1 MFKYVDS
8 LKLGRS
14 LLEGNKDHLHSQAR
28 SELMNEEYQVGSLN
42 SCINELQQQAYA
54 QRLEL
59 QDAQHG
65 YIESRREQSRLQEEL
80 SMKERAL
87 RETQKRNIHELGEM
101 KRAQERRVDEFL
113 VQKLRENHETIQRL
127 ISQLQSMQEQM
138 NSMNDS
144 GEFQEV
150 ESNHSGRLSHVHSQP
165 EVIPSSSSM
174 LSRDK
179 RQPCDSWNALGL
191 QENAFGSQFSTVG
204 SPRKQ
209 SQGIHHGETRRET
222 QSVPRAIGTG
232 TSFTIYD
239 EQNKGTIPM
248 PMFARRPSTTSS
260 SIPMDFP
267 HNSMVGQQKQQIS
280 ELQFDK
286 FLILQSFF
294 VGK

>member
-1 MFKYVDS
+1 M
-8 LKLGRS
+8 GRS
-14 LLEGNKDHLHSQAR
+14 LLEGNKDHLLSQAR
-28 SELMNEEYQVGSLN
+28 SEFMSQTSKLDLSMIVSENFSNKLTLKAHN
-42 SCINELQQQAYA
+42 
-54 QRLEL
+54 
-59 QDAQHG
+59 HG
-65 YIESRREQSRLQEEL
+65 DVESRREQARLQEEFIVHDG
-80 SMKERAL
+80 K
-87 RETQKRNIHELGEM
+87 
-101 KRAQERRVDEFL
+101 
-113 VQKLRENHETIQRL
+113 
-127 ISQLQSMQEQM
+127 ISPRYA
-138 NSMNDS
+138 NT
-144 GEFQEV
+144 
-150 ESNHSGRLSHVHSQP
+150 SHVPSQP

-204 SPRKQ
+204 SPGKQ

-222 QSVPRAIGTG
+222 QSVPRASGTG
-232 TSFTIYD
+232 TSFAIYD

-294 VGK
+294 VGR